1 MKGARGRDSSALV
14 FEDSGVPV
22 CSYLLVH
29 LSSVADFIFKSLDI
43 VCTLENMHFVLALEF
58 AVAVIL

>member
-14 FEDSGVPV
+14 SEDSGVPV

-29 LSSVADFIFKSLDI
+29 LSSVADFNFKSL
-43 VCTLENMHFVLALEF
+43 NMHFMLALEF
-58 AVAVIL
+58 AVAVVCKLA